1 MQASAAAGA
10 EDDASELARLR
21 CDNRALRA
29 ALGALARMPAPP
41 PAPPAPPPAPPAA
54 AASAPAAAASWADPA
69 GHGLSAEQLGRYAR
83 HVALP
88 AFGAAGQGALAR
100 ARVLLVGAGG
110 LGSAAAFYLAAAGV
124 GTLAIAD
131 SDVVEASNL
140 HRQIIHTQ
148 ARARAACL
156 GSLAGKRWLRMSQ
169 PCCPFADAARAP
181 RGALRRRAW
190 APPRRR
196 PPPRRAA
203 R

>member
-1 MQASAAAGA
+1 
-10 EDDASELARLR
+10 
-21 CDNRALRA
+21 
-29 ALGALARMPAPP
+29 
-41 PAPPAPPPAPPAA
+41 
-54 AASAPAAAASWADPA
+54 
-69 GHGLSAEQLGRYAR
+69 
-83 HVALP
+83 VALP

-148 ARARAACL
+148 AREGGLL
-156 GSLAGKRWLRMSQ
+156 GQAGWLRSSQ
-169 PCCPFADAARAP
+169 PCCPFADAARA
-181 RGALRRRAW
+181 ALRRRAW
-190 APPRRR
+190 ARPRRR